1 MTRPSA
7 AAKDKKPQARKK
19 RDIAQPFDKKIQA
32 RVIDRWRARGYPDT
46 LVTGVTRFASLVILA
61 PGLPVGFIKF
71 SGHPWTSPTPAQ
83 REFGEVCLKL
93 GVPYAAVSDL
103 DQSTRVLEAW
113 GVVDPQ
119 PDGAPTER
127 PVGPVPH
134 RRKR

>member
-1 MTRPSA
+1 MIRPSA

-46 LVTGVTRFASLVILA
+46 LVTGVSRFASLVILA
-61 PGLPVGFIKF
+61 PGLPVGFIELRE
-71 SGHPWTSPTPAQ
+71 HPWTSPTAVQ
-83 REFGEVCLKL
+83 REFGDLCLKL

-103 DQSTRVLEAW
+103 DQSIRALEAW
-113 GVVDPQ
+113 GVVNPQ
-119 PDGAPTER
+119 ADGAPTEK
-127 PVGPVPH
+127 PVGPASR